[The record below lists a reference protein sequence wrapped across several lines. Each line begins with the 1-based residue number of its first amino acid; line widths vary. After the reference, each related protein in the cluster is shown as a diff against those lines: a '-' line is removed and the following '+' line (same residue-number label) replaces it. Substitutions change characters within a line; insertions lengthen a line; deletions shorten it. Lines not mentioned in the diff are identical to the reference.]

1 MKNLLRIWFFS
12 VLLGA
17 GTLSAQNFTNGFIFN
32 LPAQDTTTQPFLPH
46 FPKQAIENDAF
57 VSIDPD
63 GHFSSAGQPIRF
75 WGTNAVADGAFP
87 TKTKAWFIAGR
98 LRKMGFNLVR
108 FHHLDNPWSAG
119 SLFVPGQD
127 TRHLNPT
134 TRDRLEKFISE
145 LKKNGI
151 YVNMNLHVSRTF
163 NARDGV
169 PDADSILNFGK
180 GVTYFDPQ
188 LIQLQK
194 EYARQLLTHVNPY
207 TNLALVNDPVMALVE
222 IINENSLYRMWRDN
236 KLKSFAQGGDLT
248 VRHHEMLNDLWL
260 NFLTQK
266 YGNTDSL
273 RRAWRHGE
281 RAAGADD
288 QIFDGGFER
297 DPQLKKWQLEL
308 HDQARGVMG
317 IETTNPFAG
326 NFAARVAVTQSDGV
340 NWHIQWKQIN
350 LKIEQDSLY
359 TIQFAGRAAAN
370 RPIAISVMNDSS
382 PWTGFFSTSFLLTPV
397 WQTFQFSFRA
407 PETCSSTRLAF
418 HLGSETGTYWF
429 DEIHFT
435 SAAVQ
440 GLAADESLEDGTVRR
455 IDFSEC
461 SAFAD
466 PRVMDQSEF
475 YFKIERDFQIEM
487 SDFLKNELKVKVPLV
502 GTNWNIGPADWLIQ
516 SEMDFLDNHAYWDHP
531 QFPGIPWDAENWLI
545 ENTPMV
551 RSATG
556 GTIPALFGGVGFQGK
571 PLTVSEYNHP
581 FPNRYQT
588 EGVLFLAAYAA
599 FHNVDGLM
607 FFDYG
612 SSDDNWESDLVD
624 GFFDIHRNTALMA
637 LMPACAKAYREGY
650 ISPAQQTILL
660 NYSAGQ
666 LLLLPK
672 NDSRQWLG
680 PETFPRELALQHAVR
695 SASFDSPVALDA
707 SSLPAPPTNPFTTD
721 TGEIIW
727 NTNGLL
733 QVATP
738 RFIAA
743 TGFLNEFP
751 RQAIGDLML
760 VAGSGFGTVTW
771 VTLSGNSLT
780 TAERSLFTVSSRLQN
795 TNMKWDGTQT
805 VHNQWGTA
813 PTQMEPLTLKLQLT
827 LPADSIRIYPLDP
840 QGATQTRFWG
850 YLPVAENLFEIILDQ
865 NQTRTVWFGLE
876 CFGLKT
882 RVPAGKS
889 LPRRFQLGQN
899 YPNPFYTHRQSA
911 PATKIDYFLP
921 DAGKIRLTV
930 YDILGRTVCVLVD
943 QHQTAGNYGQ
953 VWDGRDTTGNP
964 VEAGIYFY
972 RIESEIHGMR
982 YDQTRKMVV
991 LK

>member
-1 MKNLLRIWFFS
+1 MKNFFRIWLFS
-12 VLLGA
+12 IFWGA
-17 GTLSAQNFTNGFIFN
+17 GMLSAQNFANGFIFN
-32 LPAQDTTTQPFLPH
+32 LPAQDTTTQPFLPY
-46 FPKQAIENDAF
+46 FPKQAIGNEAF
-57 VSIDPD
+57 VAINPD
-63 GHFSSAGQPIRF
+63 GHFSVAGQLIRF

-108 FHHLDNPWSAG
+108 FHHIDNPWGAG

-134 TRDRLEKFISE
+134 TLDRLEKFISE

-169 PDADSILNFGK
+169 PDADSILNYGK

-207 TNLALVNDPVMALVE
+207 THLALVDDPVLALVE
-222 IINENSLYRMWRDN
+222 IINENSLYRLWRDD
-236 KLKSFAQGGDLT
+236 KLKPFAQGGDLT

-260 NFLTQK
+260 DFLTQK
-266 YGNTDSL
+266 YGNSDSL
-273 RRAWRHGE
+273 RRAWSQGE
-281 RAAGADD
+281 RTAGDDD
-288 QIFDGGFER
+288 QIFDSGFER

-308 HDQARGVMG
+308 HDTARGVMG

-340 NWHIQWKQIN
+340 SWHIQWKQIN

-359 TIQFAGRAAAN
+359 TIQFAGRAMAN
-370 RPIAISVMNDSS
+370 RPIAISVMNDNS
-382 PWTGFFSTSFLLTPV
+382 PWTGFFSTAFLLTPA

-418 HLGSETGTYWF
+418 QLGSETGTYWF

-435 SAAVQ
+435 SAATQ

-461 SAFAD
+461 SAISD
-466 PRVMDQSEF
+466 VRVMDQSEF
-475 YFKIERDFQIEM
+475 YFKIERDFQTEM
-487 SDFLKNELKVKVPLV
+487 FDFLKNELKVKVPLV

-531 QFPGIPWDAENWLI
+531 QFPGIPWDAQNWLI

-556 GTIPALFGGVGFQGK
+556 GTIPALLGGVGFMGK

-581 FPNRYQT
+581 FPNRYQS
-588 EGVLFLAAYAA
+588 ECVLFLAAYAA
-599 FHNVDGLM
+599 FHQADGLM

-612 SSDDNWESDLVD
+612 GSSDNWETDQVA
-624 GFFDIHRNTALMA
+624 GFFNIHRNTSLMA

-660 NYSAGQ
+660 NYSRGQ

-672 NDSRQWLG
+672 NDSRHWLG

-695 SASFDSPVALDA
+695 SATFDSPVALDV
-707 SSLPAPPTNPFTTD
+707 SVLPATPTNPFTTD
-721 TGEIIW
+721 TGEISW

-738 RFIAA
+738 GFIAL
-743 TGFLNEFP
+743 TGFLNAFP
-751 RQAIGDLML
+751 RQPVGDLTL
-760 VAGSGFGTVTW
+760 ITGSGFGTVTW
-771 VTLSGNSLT
+771 VTLSGKSLN
-780 TAERSLFTVSSRLQN
+780 TAERSLITVSARLQN
-795 TNMKWDGTQT
+795 TSMKWDGSQT
-805 VHNQWGTA
+805 VHNQWGSA
-813 PTQMEPLTLKLQLT
+813 PTQMEPLTLKLQLA
-827 LPADSIRIYPLDP
+827 LPADSIRIFPLDP
-840 QGATQTRFWG
+840 LGATQQAFFR
-850 YLPVAENLFEIILDQ
+850 YLPVAENLFEITLDQ
-865 NQTRTVWFGLE
+865 NQTRTVWFGVE
-876 CFGLKT
+876 CFGLKSS
-882 RVPAGKS
+882 VPAGKS
-889 LPRRFQLGQN
+889 LPLRFQLGQN
-899 YPNPFYTHRQSA
+899 YPNPFYVHGQSVQ
-911 PATKIDYFLP
+911 TTQITYLLP
-921 DAGKIRLTV
+921 VAGNIRLIV
-930 YDILGRTVCVLVD
+930 YDVLGRTVRVLID
-943 QHQTAGNYGQ
+943 QHHAAGEYKLA
-953 VWDGRDTTGNP
+953 WDGRDTAGNP
-964 VEAGIYFY
+964 AEAGVYFY
-972 RIESEIHGMR
+972 RIESSISGQR
-982 YDQTRKMVV
+982 YNQTKKMVV